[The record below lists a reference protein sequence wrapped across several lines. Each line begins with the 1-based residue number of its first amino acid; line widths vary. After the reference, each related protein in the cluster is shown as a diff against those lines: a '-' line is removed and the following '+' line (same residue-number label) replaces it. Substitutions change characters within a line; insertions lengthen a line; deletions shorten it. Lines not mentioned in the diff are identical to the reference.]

1 MVSQG
6 KQKGFTIV
14 ELLIVIVVI
23 GILAAISIVAYTG
36 ITKQANI
43 NSAKSNA
50 SNVADAANAINA
62 QSGSYPATATSFTNT
77 TEGVTISSPK
87 GVELGSV
94 GLTSTN
100 TNVNKVIY
108 VANASRT
115 GACVSWAYNSD
126 VATPTILLGAAS
138 TGLSAAATS
147 AATVTLTCS

>member
-62 QSGSYPATATSFTNT
+62 QSGSFPTLTGTSFTDT
-77 TEGVTISSPK
+77 TGSVTISSPK
-87 GVELGSV
+87 GVKLTTTPLG
-94 GLTSTN
+94 TTN
-100 TNVNKVIY
+100 TDVNTIY
-108 VANASRT
+108 YKAKGTT
-115 GACVSWAYNSD
+115 GACIIGKYQDNTESRFLVGDATASD
-126 VATPTILLGAAS
+126 
-138 TGLSAAATS
+138 
-147 AATVTLTCS
+147 C

>member
-62 QSGSYPATATSFTNT
+62 QSGSYPANGASFTNT
-77 TEGVTISSPK
+77 TGGVTITSPK
-87 GVELGSV
+87 GVTLTQNGLGGSN
-94 GLTSTN
+94 TN
-100 TNVNKVIY
+100 TNSVVY
-108 VANASRT
+108 VRNSAGT
-115 GACVSWAYNSD
+115 GACIGWAYNGDSGTFF
-126 VATPTILLGAAS
+126 VGTSTALGGTTTITQATGTA
-138 TGLSAAATS
+138 
-147 AATVTLTCS
+147 VTCN